1 MERLQM
7 SYINNIINLN
17 RAHFFKWTHKS
28 NKFIMKHS
36 FLHTSSTTFSSEIG
50 RIIMLAIFVMLT
62 GSPIFGQARRG
73 TIKKTQTTTVTK
85 PSPNLVNDFNKKI
98 KNHYFFNNKS
108 NNNEWD
114 IVFTPANT
122 EGKGGGNIVI
132 PISKHGLSFSYN
144 ITANGSIYIKI
155 DNVKMKEEKITW
167 QTNPD
172 GVILEDMFFQLQ
184 SDSLKY
190 DELVNWNPNEEPEIV
205 PTTNDNEVK
214 DIDRV
219 DEKPSFPGGENA
231 MKSFLKSN
239 VKYPAMAL
247 ENGVQGR
254 VLVQMIIEKDG
265 SISDVKVDRGVDL
278 SLDKEAIRVVKAMPK
293 WNPGKLKGIA
303 VRVKNEVPVVFA
315 L

>member
-7 SYINNIINLN
+7 SYINNINK
-17 RAHFFKWTHKS
+17 RTHKS
-28 NKFIMKHS
+28 ITFIMKHS
-36 FLHTSSTTFSSEIG
+36 FLQTLSTTFSSKIG
-50 RIIMLAIFVMLT
+50 KSIILAIFVMLT
-62 GSPIFGQARRG
+62 GSPTFGQARRG
-73 TIKKTQTTTVTK
+73 TTQKANTTTVTK

-114 IVFTPANT
+114 IVFKPANT

-132 PISKHGLSFSYN
+132 PISKLGLSFSYN

-172 GVILEDMFFQLQ
+172 GIILEDLFFQLQ

-190 DELVNWNPNEEPEIV
+190 DELVNWNPNEESV
-205 PTTNDNEVK
+205 YNEVNE
-214 DIDRV
+214 IDKV
-219 DEKPSFPGGENA
+219 DEKPSFPGGESA
-231 MKSFLKSN
+231 MKSYLNSN
-239 VKYPAMAL
+239 VKYPDVAQ

-254 VLVQMIIEKDG
+254 VIVESIIEKDG
-265 SISDVKVDRGVDL
+265 SMSDVKVIRSVDP
-278 SLDKEAIRVVKAMPK
+278 SLDREALRVVKAMPK
-293 WNPGKLKGIA
+293 WTPAKLKGIP
-303 VRVKNEVPVVFA
+303 VRTKCTTPVVFR
-315 L
+315 LQ

>member
-7 SYINNIINLN
+7 SYINNINK
-17 RAHFFKWTHKS
+17 RTHKS
-28 NKFIMKHS
+28 ITFIMKHS
-36 FLHTSSTTFSSEIG
+36 FLQTLSTTFSSKIG
-50 RIIMLAIFVMLT
+50 KSIILAIFVMLT
-62 GSPIFGQARRG
+62 GSPTFGQARRG
-73 TIKKTQTTTVTK
+73 TTQKANTTTVTK

-114 IVFTPANT
+114 IVFKPANT

-132 PISKHGLSFSYN
+132 PISKLGLSFSYN

-172 GVILEDMFFQLQ
+172 GVILEDLFFQLQ

-190 DELVNWNPNEEPEIV
+190 DELVNWNPNEESV
-205 PTTNDNEVK
+205 YNEVNE
-214 DIDRV
+214 IDKV
-219 DEKPSFPGGENA
+219 DEKPSFPGGESA
-231 MKSFLKSN
+231 MKSYLNSN
-239 VKYPAMAL
+239 VKYPDVAQ

-254 VLVQMIIEKDG
+254 VIVESIIEKDG
-265 SISDVKVDRGVDL
+265 SMSDVKVIRSVDP
-278 SLDKEAIRVVKAMPK
+278 SLDREALRVVKAMPK
-293 WNPGKLKGIA
+293 WTPAKLKGIP
-303 VRVKNEVPVVFA
+303 VRTKCTTPVVFR
-315 L
+315 LQ

>member
-7 SYINNIINLN
+7 SYINNINK
-17 RAHFFKWTHKS
+17 RTYKS
-28 NKFIMKHS
+28 ITFIMKHS
-36 FLHTSSTTFSSEIG
+36 FLQTLSTTFSSKIG
-50 RIIMLAIFVMLT
+50 KSIILAIFVMLT
-62 GSPIFGQARRG
+62 GSPTFGQARRG
-73 TIKKTQTTTVTK
+73 TTQKANTTTVTK

-114 IVFTPANT
+114 IVFKPANT

-132 PISKHGLSFSYN
+132 PISKLGLSFSYN

-172 GVILEDMFFQLQ
+172 GVILEDLFFQLQ

-190 DELVNWNPNEEPEIV
+190 DELVNWNPNEESV
-205 PTTNDNEVK
+205 YNEVNE
-214 DIDRV
+214 IDKV
-219 DEKPSFPGGENA
+219 DEKPSFPGGESA
-231 MKSFLKSN
+231 MKSYLNSN
-239 VKYPAMAL
+239 VKYPDVAQ

-254 VLVQMIIEKDG
+254 VIVESIIEKDG
-265 SISDVKVDRGVDL
+265 SMSDVKVIRSVDP
-278 SLDKEAIRVVKAMPK
+278 SLDREALRVVKAMPK
-293 WNPGKLKGIA
+293 WTPAKLKGIP
-303 VRVKNEVPVVFA
+303 VRTKCTTPVVFR
-315 L
+315 LQ

>member
-1 MERLQM
+1 M
-7 SYINNIINLN
+7 SYINNII
-17 RAHFFKWTHKS
+17 KWTHKS
-28 NKFIMKHS
+28 ITFIMKHS
-36 FLHTSSTTFSSEIG
+36 FLQTLSITFSSKIG
-50 RIIMLAIFVMLT
+50 KSIILAIFVMLT
-62 GSPIFGQARRG
+62 GSPTFGQARRG
-73 TIKKTQTTTVTK
+73 TTQKANTTTVTK

-114 IVFTPANT
+114 IVFKPANT

-132 PISKHGLSFSYN
+132 PISKLGLSFSYN

-172 GVILEDMFFQLQ
+172 GVILEDLFFQLQ

-190 DELVNWNPNEEPEIV
+190 DELVNWNPNEESEIV

-219 DEKPSFPGGENA
+219 DEKPSFPGGESA
-231 MKSFLKSN
+231 MKSYLNSN
-239 VKYPAMAL
+239 VKYPDVAQ

-254 VLVQMIIEKDG
+254 VIVESIIEKDG
-265 SISDVKVDRGVDL
+265 SMSDVKVIRSVDP
-278 SLDKEAIRVVKAMPK
+278 SLDREALRVVKAMPK
-293 WNPGKLKGIA
+293 WTPAKLKGIP
-303 VRVKNEVPVVFA
+303 VRTKCTTPVVFR
-315 L
+315 LQ

>member
-1 MERLQM
+1 M
-7 SYINNIINLN
+7 SYINNII
-17 RAHFFKWTHKS
+17 KWTHKS
-28 NKFIMKHS
+28 ITFIMKHS
-36 FLHTSSTTFSSEIG
+36 FLQTLSTTFSSKIG
-50 RIIMLAIFVMLT
+50 KSIILAIFVMLT
-62 GSPIFGQARRG
+62 GSPTFGQARRG
-73 TIKKTQTTTVTK
+73 TTQKANTTTVTK

-114 IVFTPANT
+114 IVFKPANT

-132 PISKHGLSFSYN
+132 PISKLGLSFSYN

-172 GVILEDMFFQLQ
+172 GIILEDLFFQLQ

-190 DELVNWNPNEEPEIV
+190 DELVNWNPNEESV
-205 PTTNDNEVK
+205 YNEVNE
-214 DIDRV
+214 IDKV
-219 DEKPSFPGGENA
+219 DEKPSFPGGESA
-231 MKSFLKSN
+231 MKSYLNSN
-239 VKYPAMAL
+239 VKYPVEAQ
-247 ENGVQGR
+247 ENCIQGR
-254 VLVQMIIEKDG
+254 VIVQFIIEKDG
-265 SISDVKVDRGVDL
+265 SISDVKVASGVDL

-293 WNPGKLKGIA
+293 WNPGKLNGIP
-303 VRVKNEVPVVFA
+303 VRVKNEVPVVFR

>member
-1 MERLQM
+1 M
-7 SYINNIINLN
+7 SYINNII
-17 RAHFFKWTHKS
+17 KWTHKS
-28 NKFIMKHS
+28 ITFIMKHS
-36 FLHTSSTTFSSEIG
+36 FLQTLSITFSSKIG
-50 RIIMLAIFVMLT
+50 KSIILAIFVMLT
-62 GSPIFGQARRG
+62 GSPTFGQARRG
-73 TIKKTQTTTVTK
+73 TTQKANTTTVTK

-114 IVFTPANT
+114 IVFKPANT

-132 PISKHGLSFSYN
+132 PISKLGLSFSYN

-172 GVILEDMFFQLQ
+172 GVILEDLFFQLQ

-205 PTTNDNEVK
+205 PTTNDNTIK
-214 DIDRV
+214 NIDSV
-219 DEKPSFPGGENA
+219 DEKPSFPGDESA
-231 MKSFLKSN
+231 MKSYLNSN
-239 VKYPAMAL
+239 VKYPAVAQ

-254 VLVQMIIEKDG
+254 VIVQFIIEKDG
-265 SISDVKVDRGVDL
+265 SISDVKISRSVFS
-278 SLDKEAIRVVKAMPK
+278 SLDREALRVVKAMPK
-293 WNPGKLKGIA
+293 WNPGKVNGIP
-303 VRVKNEVPVVFA
+303 VRVKNEVPVVFG
-315 L
+315 LR

>member
-1 MERLQM
+1 
-7 SYINNIINLN
+7 
-17 RAHFFKWTHKS
+17 
-28 NKFIMKHS
+28 
-36 FLHTSSTTFSSEIG
+36 
-50 RIIMLAIFVMLT
+50 MLT
-62 GSPIFGQARRG
+62 GSPTFGQARRG
-73 TIKKTQTTTVTK
+73 TTQKAHTTTVTK

-108 NNNEWD
+108 NKNEWD
-114 IVFTPANT
+114 IVFKPANT

-172 GVILEDMFFQLQ
+172 GVILEDLFFQLQ

-219 DEKPSFPGGENA
+219 DEKPSFPGGESA
-231 MKSFLKSN
+231 MKSYLNSN
-239 VKYPAMAL
+239 VKYPAVAQ

-254 VLVQMIIEKDG
+254 VIVQFIIEKDG
-265 SISDVKVDRGVDL
+265 SISDVKVASGVYL

-293 WNPGKLKGIA
+293 WNPGKLKGIP
-303 VRVKNEVPVVFA
+303 VRTKCTTPVVFR
-315 L
+315 LQ

>member
-1 MERLQM
+1 
-7 SYINNIINLN
+7 
-17 RAHFFKWTHKS
+17 
-28 NKFIMKHS
+28 MKHS
-36 FLHTSSTTFSSEIG
+36 FLQTLSITFSSKIG
-50 RIIMLAIFVMLT
+50 KSIILAIFVMLT
-62 GSPIFGQARRG
+62 GSPTFGQARRG
-73 TIKKTQTTTVTK
+73 TTQKANTTTVTK

-114 IVFTPANT
+114 IVFKPANT

-132 PISKHGLSFSYN
+132 PISKLGLSFSYN

-172 GVILEDMFFQLQ
+172 GVILEDLFFQLQ

-219 DEKPSFPGGENA
+219 DEKPSFPGGESA
-231 MKSFLKSN
+231 MKSYLNSN
-239 VKYPAMAL
+239 VKYPDVAQ

-254 VLVQMIIEKDG
+254 VIVESIIEKDG
-265 SISDVKVDRGVDL
+265 SMSDVKVIRSVDP
-278 SLDKEAIRVVKAMPK
+278 SLDREALRVVKAMPK
-293 WNPGKLKGIA
+293 WTPAKLKGIP
-303 VRVKNEVPVVFA
+303 VRTKCTTPVVFR
-315 L
+315 LQ

>member
-1 MERLQM
+1 M
-7 SYINNIINLN
+7 SYINNII
-17 RAHFFKWTHKS
+17 KWTHKS
-28 NKFIMKHS
+28 ITFIMKHS
-36 FLHTSSTTFSSEIG
+36 FLQTLSITFSSKIG
-50 RIIMLAIFVMLT
+50 KSIILAIFVMLT
-62 GSPIFGQARRG
+62 GSPTFGQARRG
-73 TIKKTQTTTVTK
+73 TTQKANTTTVTK

-114 IVFTPANT
+114 IVFKPANT

-132 PISKHGLSFSYN
+132 PISKLGLSFSYN

-172 GVILEDMFFQLQ
+172 GVILEDLFFQLQ

-219 DEKPSFPGGENA
+219 DEKPSFPGGESA
-231 MKSFLKSN
+231 MKSYLNSN
-239 VKYPAMAL
+239 VKYPDVAQ

-254 VLVQMIIEKDG
+254 VIVESIIEKDG
-265 SISDVKVDRGVDL
+265 SMSDVKVIRSVDP
-278 SLDKEAIRVVKAMPK
+278 SLDREALRVVKAMPK
-293 WNPGKLKGIA
+293 WTPAKLKGIP
-303 VRVKNEVPVVFA
+303 VRTKCTTPVVFR
-315 L
+315 LQ

>member
-1 MERLQM
+1 M
-7 SYINNIINLN
+7 SYINNII
-17 RAHFFKWTHKS
+17 KWTHKS
-28 NKFIMKHS
+28 ITFIMKHS
-36 FLHTSSTTFSSEIG
+36 FLQTLNTTFSSKIG
-50 RIIMLAIFVMLT
+50 KSIILAIFVMLT
-62 GSPIFGQARRG
+62 GSPTFGQARRG
-73 TIKKTQTTTVTK
+73 TTQKAHTTTVTK

-108 NNNEWD
+108 NKNEWD
-114 IVFTPANT
+114 IVFKPANT

-132 PISKHGLSFSYN
+132 PISKLGLSFSYN

-172 GVILEDMFFQLQ
+172 GVILEDLFFQLQ

-190 DELVNWNPNEEPEIV
+190 DELVNWNPNEESEIV

-219 DEKPSFPGGENA
+219 DEKPSFPGGESA
-231 MKSFLKSN
+231 MKSYLNSN
-239 VKYPAMAL
+239 VNYPVVAQ

-254 VLVQMIIEKDG
+254 VIVESIIEKDG
-265 SISDVKVDRGVDL
+265 SMSDVKVIRSVDP
-278 SLDKEAIRVVKAMPK
+278 SLDREALRVVKAMPK
-293 WNPGKLKGIA
+293 WTPAKLKGIP
-303 VRVKNEVPVVFA
+303 VRTKCTTPVVFR
-315 L
+315 LQ

>member
-1 MERLQM
+1 M
-7 SYINNIINLN
+7 SYINNII
-17 RAHFFKWTHKS
+17 KWTHKS
-28 NKFIMKHS
+28 ITFIMKHS
-36 FLHTSSTTFSSEIG
+36 FLQSLSTTFSSKIG
-50 RIIMLAIFVMLT
+50 KSIILAIFVMLT
-62 GSPIFGQARRG
+62 GSPTFGQARRG
-73 TIKKTQTTTVTK
+73 TTQKAHTTTVTK

-108 NNNEWD
+108 NKNEWD
-114 IVFTPANT
+114 IVFKPANT

-132 PISKHGLSFSYN
+132 PISKLGLSFSYN

-172 GVILEDMFFQLQ
+172 GVILEDLFFQLQ

-190 DELVNWNPNEEPEIV
+190 DELVNWNPNEESEIV

-219 DEKPSFPGGENA
+219 DEKPSFPGGESA
-231 MKSFLKSN
+231 MKSYLNSN
-239 VKYPAMAL
+239 VNYPVVAQ

-254 VLVQMIIEKDG
+254 VIVESIIEKDG
-265 SISDVKVDRGVDL
+265 SMSDVKVIRSVDP
-278 SLDKEAIRVVKAMPK
+278 SLDREALRVVKAMPK
-293 WNPGKLKGIA
+293 WTPAKLKGIP
-303 VRVKNEVPVVFA
+303 VRTKCTTPVVFR
-315 L
+315 LQ

>member
-1 MERLQM
+1 M
-7 SYINNIINLN
+7 SYINNII
-17 RAHFFKWTHKS
+17 KWTHKS
-28 NKFIMKHS
+28 ITFIMKHS
-36 FLHTSSTTFSSEIG
+36 FLQTLSITFSSKIG
-50 RIIMLAIFVMLT
+50 KSIILAIFVMLT
-62 GSPIFGQARRG
+62 GSPTFGQARRG
-73 TIKKTQTTTVTK
+73 TTQKANTTTVTK

-108 NNNEWD
+108 NKNEWD
-114 IVFTPANT
+114 IVFKPANT

-132 PISKHGLSFSYN
+132 PISKLGLSFSYN

-172 GVILEDMFFQLQ
+172 GVILEDLFFQLQ

-190 DELVNWNPNEEPEIV
+190 DELVNWNPNEESEIV

-219 DEKPSFPGGENA
+219 DEKPSFPGGESA
-231 MKSFLKSN
+231 MKSYLNSN
-239 VKYPAMAL
+239 VNYPVVAQ

-254 VLVQMIIEKDG
+254 VIVESIIEKDG
-265 SISDVKVDRGVDL
+265 SMSDVKVIRSVDP
-278 SLDKEAIRVVKAMPK
+278 SLDREALRVVKAMPK
-293 WNPGKLKGIA
+293 WTPAKLKGIP
-303 VRVKNEVPVVFA
+303 VRTKCTTPVVFR
-315 L
+315 LQ